1 MASGRRVSARRHWLS
16 VQGMLG
22 ALGVLRVH
30 ISTRPMQYGRWTLDV
45 NATMLPFTQGVDEA
59 DATTLQGRATSRWI
73 KVGGGLKEA
82 VDYAGK
88 DTVRVH
94 SIYRQQQLESGH
106 WIDQRRL
113 GSGELSS
120 MLFRRYRWCLNSM
133 PSVASSSK
141 SGKIRD
147 VVPNE

>member
-22 ALGVLRVH
+22 VLGTLRVH

-88 DTVRVH
+88 GTVRVH
-94 SIYRQQQLESGH
+94 SIYRQQ
-106 WIDQRRL
+106 QRRL

-133 PSVASSSK
+133 PSVGSSSK
-141 SGKIRD
+141 SGKCS
-147 VVPNE
+147 